1 MNSNII
7 LEKVQQHE
15 SELRYTSEIIDDLTT
30 IWSKIQQLNYIN
42 KFDLLALKE
51 VKIKIHLFFF
61 EILFK

>member
-51 VKIKIHLFFF
+51 VKIKIHLFF
-61 EILFK
+61 EKI